1 MSRSSIGPIYEKPGE
16 KKKRSWVERLMFAF
30 VLLLLLVGGIALY
43 SEYAPVLKKVPNRV
57 TEGFTQDRINILL
70 IGVGGKAHPTGE
82 GINLADAV
90 MVLSLKPS
98 TKQAALVSIPRD
110 FYVPVGNFGTHRL
123 NSATAIGDEKRFPG
137 GGAALLMETVEKIV
151 GEPMHAFVRIDFAAF
166 EKIIDQ
172 LGGVDIYVYRPF
184 YDYTYNDGFNQGWQ
198 HMNGKR
204 ALLYARMRYIRAS
217 AEGNNF
223 ARELRQQQVIAA
235 LRDKLKRLS
244 PQQAL
249 QLVKVARTVS
259 EHTDTNLTTGQM
271 AELYSMFR
279 GLDRN
284 QIRHVS
290 LKPFTEVFMVT
301 DPADPGEAVR
311 PRTGNFNEIH
321 VVARSI
327 FTNSKPIVMRD
338 EIQLTDVGPPPEQVP
353 PSTPATDAVAVSR

>member
-1 MSRSSIGPIYEKPGE
+1 MTIRPIYEKPGQ
-16 KKKRSWVERLMFAF
+16 KKKRSWIELTMFAF
-30 VLLLLLVGGIALY
+30 VAILLLVGGIALY
-43 SEYAPVLKKVPNRV
+43 SEYAPAIKSVPNRV
-57 TEGFTQDRINILL
+57 ADGFEQDRINILL

-98 TKQAALVSIPRD
+98 TRQASLISVPRD

-123 NSATAIGDEKRFPG
+123 NAATSIGDEKKFPG
-137 GGAALLMETVEKIV
+137 GGAALLMETVGKIV

-184 YDYTYNDGFNQGWQ
+184 YDYTYKDGFNQGWQ
-198 HMNGKR
+198 HMDGKR

-235 LRDKLKRLS
+235 LRDKVGKLS

-249 QLVKVARTVS
+249 QLVNIARTVS
-259 EHTDTNLTTGQM
+259 EYTDTNLTTGQM
-271 AELYSMFR
+271 VELYSMFR

-290 LKPFTEVFMVT
+290 LKPFTEVFNVT

-321 VVARSI
+321 TVADTV
-327 FTNSKPIVMRD
+327 FTNTKPIVMRD
-338 EIQLTDVGPPPEQVP
+338 EIQLTNVGPPPEHVP
-353 PSTPATDAVAVSR
+353 ASVPATEAVAVSR